1 LYPHNFVSHHLKR
14 QLLRKLEI
22 WRSIRNYL
30 IFKTMVE
37 KFEIKLAEEIPEVIL
52 NEDGSYTIFNSEGK
66 VGNITPE
73 VHDT

>member
-1 LYPHNFVSHHLKR
+1 
-14 QLLRKLEI
+14 
-22 WRSIRNYL
+22 
-30 IFKTMVE
+30 MVE